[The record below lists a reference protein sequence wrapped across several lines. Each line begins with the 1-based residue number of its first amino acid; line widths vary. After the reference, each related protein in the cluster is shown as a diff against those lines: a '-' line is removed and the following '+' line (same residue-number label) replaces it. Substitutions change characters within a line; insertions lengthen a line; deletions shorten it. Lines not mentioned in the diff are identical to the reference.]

1 MSGSGRARWD
11 ADVIVVGGG
20 VAGSS
25 AALLLGREGLRVLLV
40 DRATFPRHKT
50 CGEGIMPE
58 GVAILESLGLMD
70 DMLAAGAGL
79 ARGLRFRS
87 HDGTWAQA
95 DFPPVGGKPACSV
108 VIRRYEL
115 DHLLLQ
121 RAAALPNV
129 TVREGFTVSE
139 AVYEDGAIRGVT
151 GRATGRLSSPET
163 LRAPLT
169 LAADGMHSK
178 FHNRYGIEKTVLKRQ
193 RWGIAGHLRGV
204 DGIEPYIEVY
214 FQEGNEIYAAPLAG
228 DLVLVAI
235 LVEKEGMGAF
245 QGHLAEA
252 YHRFLRSA
260 PGLAE
265 RIGESEVL
273 PPVAAR
279 GPLGFRVEPIHRPGL
294 LLVGDSAGFLDPITG
309 EGMTL
314 ALKSVQAAV
323 PVVRRALETGD
334 VSDAALAPYA
344 AERARITHDVYKL
357 TQLML
362 DVSRY
367 PALADRAVARLSR
380 DTALFQKLLGV
391 VTGTSRY
398 RDFTLRD
405 RLALGLG

>member
-1 MSGSGRARWD
+1 MTNWD
-11 ADVIVVGGG
+11 ADVIVVGAG

-25 AALLLGREGLRVLLV
+25 AALLLGQEGYRVLLL

-58 GVAILESLGLMD
+58 GVRILASLGLMRD
-70 DMLAAGAGL
+70 LLSAGSGL

-87 HDGTWAQA
+87 QDGTWAQA
-95 DFPPVGGKPACSV
+95 DFPPVDGQPACSV

-115 DHLLLQ
+115 DYLLLE

-129 TVREGFTVSE
+129 SVREGFTVSE
-139 AVYEDGAIRGVT
+139 AVYDDGAIRGVT
-151 GRATGRLSSPET
+151 GRTTGRLSAPET

-178 FHNRYGIEKTVLKRQ
+178 FHNRYGIEKTVLRRQ
-193 RWGIAGHLRGV
+193 RWGIAGHLQGV
-204 DGIEPYIEVY
+204 EAAEPFIEVF
-214 FQEGNEIYAAPLAG
+214 FQEGHEIYAAPLAD

-235 LVEKEGMGAF
+235 LMEKKGMGAF
-245 QGHLAEA
+245 QGNLPQA
-252 YHRFLRSA
+252 YHRFLQAS
-260 PGLAE
+260 PGFGE
-265 RIGESEVL
+265 RVGNSVVV

-279 GPLGFRVEPIHRPGL
+279 GPLGFRVDPVYRPGL

-323 PVVRRALETGD
+323 PIARRALQTGD

-357 TQLML
+357 TKLML
-362 DVSRY
+362 DVTRY
-367 PALADRAVARLSR
+367 PVLANRAVRHLGR
-380 DTALFQKLLGV
+380 DPALFQKLLGI

-398 RDFTLRD
+398 RDFTMRD

>member
-1 MSGSGRARWD
+1 MAAWD
-11 ADVIVVGGG
+11 ADVIVVGAG

-25 AALLLGREGLRVLLV
+25 AALLLGREGYRVLLL

-58 GVAILESLGLMD
+58 GVAILDSLGLMPD
-70 DMLAAGAGL
+70 LRAAGSGL
-79 ARGLRFRS
+79 VGGLRFRS
-87 HDGTWAQA
+87 HDGTWAEA
-95 DFPPVGGKPACSV
+95 AFPPVAGRPACSL

-139 AVYEDGAIRGVT
+139 AVYEDGTVRGVI
-151 GRATGRLSSPET
+151 GRATGRLAAPET

-178 FHNRYGIEKTVLKRQ
+178 FHNRYGIVKTVLRRQ
-193 RWGIAGHLRGV
+193 RWGIAGHLAGME
-204 DGIEPYIEVY
+204 GTEPYIEVF
-214 FQEGNEIYAAPLAG
+214 FQEGNEIYVAPLAG

-235 LVEKEGMGAF
+235 LVEKSGMGAF
-245 QGHLAEA
+245 QGNLPVA
-252 YHRFLRSA
+252 YERFLQAA
-260 PGLAE
+260 PGLSG
-265 RIGESEVL
+265 RLGKGEVL

-279 GPLGFRVEPIHRPGL
+279 GPLGFRVDPVYRPGL
-294 LLVGDSAGFLDPITG
+294 LLLGDSAGFLDPITG

-323 PVVRRALETGD
+323 PIVRRALASGD
-334 VSDAALAPYA
+334 VSDAILAPYA
-344 AERARITHDVYKL
+344 AERARITYDVYKL

-362 DVSRY
+362 DITRY
-367 PALADRAVARLSR
+367 PVLANRAVRRLAR
-380 DTALFQKLLGV
+380 DTALFQKLLGI

-398 RDFTLRD
+398 RDFGLRD
-405 RLALGLG
+405 RLALALG

>member
-1 MSGSGRARWD
+1 MPVSQWD
-11 ADVIVVGGG
+11 ADVIVAGAG

-25 AALLLGREGLRVLLV
+25 AALLLGQEGYRVLLL

-58 GVAILESLGLMD
+58 GVAILASWGFLP
-70 DMLAAGAGL
+70 DMLASGAGV

-95 DFPPVGGKPACSV
+95 GFPPVDGQPACSV

-115 DHLLLQ
+115 DYLLLQ

-139 AVYEDGAIRGVT
+139 ALYEDGVVRGVT
-151 GRATGRLSSPET
+151 GRATGHLAAPEI

-169 LAADGMHSK
+169 LAADGMHSR

-193 RWGIAGHLRGV
+193 RWGIAGHLLGV
-204 DGIEPYIEVY
+204 EAVEPYIEVF

-228 DLVLVAI
+228 DLLLVAI

-245 QGHLAEA
+245 QGHLPQA
-252 YHRFLRSA
+252 YHRFLQAA
-260 PGLAE
+260 PGLAG
-265 RIGESEVL
+265 RISNSEVL

-279 GPLGFRVEPIHRPGL
+279 GPLGFRVDPVYRPGL

-309 EGMTL
+309 EGITL

-323 PVVRRALETGD
+323 PIVRRALETGD
-334 VSDAALAPYA
+334 VGDAALAPYA
-344 AERARITHDVYKL
+344 VERARITHDVYKL

-362 DVSRY
+362 DVTRY
-367 PALADRAVARLSR
+367 PALANRAVGRLSR
-380 DTALFQKLLGV
+380 DTALFQKMMGI

-398 RDFTLRD
+398 RDLTLRD

>member
-1 MSGSGRARWD
+1 MTAWD
-11 ADVIVVGGG
+11 ADVIIAGAG
-20 VAGSS
+20 VAGST
-25 AALLLGREGLRVLLV
+25 AALLLGQEGYRVLLL

-58 GVAILESLGLMD
+58 GVDILASLGLMPD
-70 DMLAAGAGL
+70 LRAAGSAL
-79 ARGLRFRS
+79 ADGLRFRS
-87 HDGTWAQA
+87 QDGTWAQA
-95 DFPPVGGKPACSV
+95 AFPPVAGRPSCSL

-115 DHLLLQ
+115 DYLLLQ

-139 AVYEDGAIRGVT
+139 ALYEDGTVQGVV
-151 GRATGRLSSPET
+151 GRPTGRLAAPET

-178 FHNRYGIEKTVLKRQ
+178 FHNRYGIVKTVLPRQ
-193 RWGIAGHLRGV
+193 RWGIAGHLAGV
-204 DGIEPYIEVY
+204 DGMEPYIEVF
-214 FQEGNEIYAAPLAG
+214 FQEGNEIYVAPLAG

-235 LVEKEGMGAF
+235 LVEKSGMGPF
-245 QGHLAEA
+245 QGDLPGA
-252 YHRFLRSA
+252 YHRFLQAA
-260 PGLAE
+260 PGLAG
-265 RIGESEVL
+265 RIGHSEVL
-273 PPVAAR
+273 LPVAAR
-279 GPLGFRVEPIHRPGL
+279 GPLGFTVDPVYRPGL
-294 LLVGDSAGFLDPITG
+294 LLLGDSAGFLDPITG

-323 PVVRRALETGD
+323 PIVRRALESGD
-334 VSDAALAPYA
+334 VSEAALAPYA
-344 AERARITHDVYKL
+344 AERQRITHDVYKL

-362 DVSRY
+362 DITRY
-367 PALADRAVARLSR
+367 PALANRAVRRLAR
-380 DTALFQKLLGV
+380 DTALFQKLLGI

>member
-1 MSGSGRARWD
+1 MSQWD
-11 ADVIVVGGG
+11 ADVIVAGAG

-25 AALLLGREGLRVLLV
+25 AALLLGQEGYRVLLL

-58 GVAILESLGLMD
+58 GVAILSSLGLLP
-70 DMLAAGAGL
+70 DMLAAGSGV
-79 ARGLRFRS
+79 ARGLRFHS
-87 HDGTWAQA
+87 HDGSCAQA
-95 DFPPVGGKPACSV
+95 DFPPVDGQPACSV

-115 DHLLLQ
+115 DYLLLQ

-139 AVYEDGAIRGVT
+139 GVYEDGTIRGVS
-151 GRATGRLSSPET
+151 GRATGSLAAQET

-178 FHNRYGIEKTVLKRQ
+178 FHNRYGIEKTVLARQ
-193 RWGIAGHLRGV
+193 RWGIAGHLQGV
-204 DGIEPYIEVY
+204 DAVEPYIEVF

-235 LVEKEGMGAF
+235 LVEKEGMRTF
-245 QGHLAEA
+245 QGQLPRA
-252 YHRFLRSA
+252 YHRFLQAA
-260 PGLAE
+260 PGLAG
-265 RIGESEVL
+265 RIQNSEVL

-279 GPLGFRVEPIHRPGL
+279 GPLGFRVDPVYRPGL
-294 LLVGDSAGFLDPITG
+294 LLLGDSAGFLDPITG
-309 EGMTL
+309 EGITL
-314 ALKSVQAAV
+314 ALKSAHAAV
-323 PVVRRALETGD
+323 PIVRRALETGD
-334 VSDAALAPYA
+334 VSDRVLAPYA

-362 DVSRY
+362 DVTRY
-367 PALADRAVARLSR
+367 PALANRAVRRLER
-380 DTALFQKLLGV
+380 DTALFQKLLGI